1 MGQMQTEV
9 IRWFQELHGVPRILL
24 ILIVAAIAH
33 FIVQAIRKLGEWTMA
48 PARAPGVTTK
58 AAFTRGRP
66 KIATVVSLTVSALTF
81 TIYFAA
87 VGLILDELNVSLTAY
102 LATASVLGLAIGFG
116 SQSLVQDVVVG
127 LTLVFTD
134 AMDIGD
140 IIEVPGQIGRVEE
153 IGLRFTTLVNFK
165 GQRVYV
171 PNRNISLIS
180 RYRGGVVRAYTD
192 IQIPKGVD
200 ATQVIE
206 VVGRIARGMR
216 AQHPAI
222 ILSDPEVFG
231 VREAKP
237 ADWSYLRMKFRLW
250 PGQEPLIQETF
261 KQRVIMALKELDPN
275 FAAWMV
281 DITFRVD

>member
-1 MGQMQTEV
+1 MQAEI
-9 IRWFQELHGVPRILL
+9 IRWFQELQGLPRILL
-24 ILIVAAIAH
+24 ILVVAALAH
-33 FIVQAIRKLGEWTMA
+33 FVVQAIRKLGEWMMA
-48 PARAPGVTTK
+48 PAHAPGVSAK
-58 AAFTRGRP
+58 MAFTRGHP

-81 TIYFAA
+81 AIYFAA
-87 VGLILDELNVSLTAY
+87 VGFILEELNVSLTAY

-140 IIEVPGQIGRVEE
+140 IVEVPGQIGRVEE

-171 PNRNISLIS
+171 PNRNIGLIS

-192 IQIPKGVD
+192 IQIPRGVD
-200 ATQVIE
+200 ATRVIE
-206 VVGRIARGMR
+206 VVDRIARGMR

-261 KQRVIMALKELDPN
+261 KQRVIMALKELDAN

-281 DITFRVD
+281 DITFRVE

>member
-1 MGQMQTEV
+1 MGQTQTE
-9 IRWFQELHGVPRILL
+9 IISWFRELHGIPRILL
-24 ILIVAAIAH
+24 ILVIAALAH
-33 FIVQAIRKLGEWTMA
+33 FIVQAIRKIGEWAMA
-48 PARAPGVTTK
+48 PAHAPGVSNK
-58 AAFTRGRP
+58 VAFARGRP

-140 IIEVPGQIGRVEE
+140 IVEVPGQIGRVDE

-171 PNRNISLIS
+171 PNRNIGLIS

-200 ATQVIE
+200 ATQVSE

-231 VREAKP
+231 VREARP

-275 FAAWMV
+275 FAPWMV
-281 DITFRVD
+281 DITFRVE

>member
-1 MGQMQTEV
+1 MD
-9 IRWFQELHGVPRILL
+9 ILRWFQELHGIPRILL
-24 ILIVAAIAH
+24 ILLVAALAH
-33 FIVQAIRKLGEWTMA
+33 FVVQAIRKLGEWVMA
-48 PARAPGVTTK
+48 PTHVPKVTAKT
-58 AAFTRGRP
+58 AFSQRHP
-66 KIATVVSLTVSALTF
+66 KVATIVSLTVSALTF

-87 VGLILDELNVSLTAY
+87 VGLIFEELNVSLTAY
-102 LATASVLGLAIGFG
+102 LATASVVGLAIAFG

-140 IIEVPGQIGRVEE
+140 IVEVPGQIGRVEE

-171 PNRNISLIS
+171 PNRNIGLIS
-180 RYRGGVVRAYTD
+180 RYRGGVVRAYAD
-192 IQIPKGVD
+192 IQIPKTVD

-206 VVGRIARGMR
+206 LVNRIARGMR

-222 ILSDPEVFG
+222 ILSDPETFG

-237 ADWSYLRMKFRLW
+237 ADWSYLRIKFRLW
-250 PGQEPLIQETF
+250 PGQEPLVQETF

-281 DITFRVD
+281 DITFRVE

>member
-1 MGQMQTEV
+1 MEG
-9 IRWFQELHGVPRILL
+9 ILSWFGNLHGLAR
-24 ILIVAAIAH
+24 IVAIMLVAGLGH
-33 FIVQAIRKLGEWTMA
+33 FMVRGIRRWGERVMA
-48 PARAPGVTTK
+48 PAHAPGLTTK
-58 AAFTRGRP
+58 MAFTRRYP
-66 KIATVVSLTVSALTF
+66 KLATLTSLTVSALTV

-87 VGLILDELNVSLTAY
+87 LGLILDELNVSLTAY
-102 LATASVLGLAIGFG
+102 VATASVIGLAVGFG

-140 IIEVPGQIGRVEE
+140 VVEVPGQIGRVEE

-171 PNRNISLIS
+171 PNRNIAVIS
-180 RYRGGVVRAYTD
+180 QYRGGVVRAYTD
-192 IQIPKGVD
+192 IQIPKTSDASRVIDLVD
-200 ATQVIE
+200 
-206 VVGRIARGMR
+206 RIARGMR

-231 VREAKP
+231 VREATP
-237 ADWSYLRMKFRLW
+237 ADWSYLRLKFRLW
-250 PGQEPLIQETF
+250 PGQEPLIHETF
-261 KQRVIMALKELDPN
+261 KQRVVTALKDVDPD

-281 DITFRVD
+281 DITFRVE

>member
-1 MGQMQTEV
+1 MQVEV
-9 IRWFQELHGVPRILL
+9 IRWFQELQGLPRILL
-24 ILIVAAIAH
+24 ILVVATMAH
-33 FIVQAIRKLGEWTMA
+33 FIVQAIRQLGEWMMA
-48 PARAPGVTTK
+48 PAHAPGVSAKT
-58 AAFTRGRP
+58 AFTRGHP
-66 KIATVVSLTVSALTF
+66 KVATVVSLTVSALTF

-87 VGLILDELNVSLTAY
+87 IGFILDELNVSLTAY

-140 IIEVPGQIGRVEE
+140 IVEVPGQIGRVDE

-171 PNRNISLIS
+171 PNRNIGLIS
-180 RYRGGVVRAYTD
+180 RYRGGVIRAYTD
-192 IQIPKGVD
+192 IQIPKDVD
-200 ATQVIE
+200 ATRVKD
-206 VVGRIARGMR
+206 VVDRIARGMR

-261 KQRVIMALKELDPN
+261 KQRVIMALKELDPS